1 VDALANLEFETR
13 PMEAR
18 MCSLSDLECEMVLQE
33 DVRTAVG
40 MLLVAKGTQI
50 NYALLV
56 RLRNFLRR
64 STISG
69 TALVHSR
76 SRPQRFCSPFN
87 QAFVIRA
94 LERWVVALVVGC

>member
-1 VDALANLEFETR
+1 
-13 PMEAR
+13 MEVR
-18 MCSLSDLECEMVLQE
+18 MCSLADLECEMVLQE

-64 STISG
+64 STISE
-69 TALVHSR
+69 TALVHVPHWSSR

>member
-1 VDALANLEFETR
+1 LLSGGIVNGNHFSRIQSWPEQFARPVVDALANLEFETR

-69 TALVHSR
+69 TVLVHV
-76 SRPQRFCSPFN
+76 PH
-87 QAFVIRA
+87 
-94 LERWVVALVVGC
+94 